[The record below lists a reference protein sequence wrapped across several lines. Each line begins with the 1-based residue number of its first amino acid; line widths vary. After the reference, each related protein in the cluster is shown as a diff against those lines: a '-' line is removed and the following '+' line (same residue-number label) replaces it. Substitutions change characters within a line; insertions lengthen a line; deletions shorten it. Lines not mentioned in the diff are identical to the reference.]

1 LLFLAVA
8 LLGPAYAWAGAVL
21 FIYPTLIMFDGNKR
35 SATITL
41 TNRGD
46 AIGTF
51 ETSWSEHEMTSEGGL
66 VKVESDVPWSVQ
78 PYVRYSPRRVTLE
91 PSESQV
97 IKVALRRDQ
106 EAPKGEFYSHF
117 KVVTLNSQDLQD
129 EADEEAEPNSDS
141 AVTIRAR
148 SAVAIPIIWRNSRD
162 EQGANIESVVLD
174 RETNQLKIDVRR
186 LGNLSV
192 RGFIHVLGETPDG
205 ASGPL
210 ADAVQLVIYPSV
222 EKRSMAITLNEDVTA
237 EALARN
243 AEVIYS
249 SDPDVISD
257 DTTLASYPIVP

>member
-1 LLFLAVA
+1 M
-8 LLGPAYAWAGAVL
+8 LLGPVHAWAGAVL

-51 ETSWSEHEMTSEGGL
+51 ETSWTEHEMTPEGGL
-66 VKVESDVPWSVQ
+66 VKVEGEVPWSVQ

-129 EADEEAEPNSDS
+129 EANEEAEPKSDS

-148 SAVAIPIIWRNSRD
+148 SAVAIPIIWRNSQD
-162 EQGANIESVVLD
+162 EQGAAIESVVID
-174 RETNQLKIDVRR
+174 HEANQLKIDVRR
-186 LGNLSV
+186 LGDLSV

-205 ASGPL
+205 ASDSL
-210 ADAVQLVIYPSV
+210 ADPVQLVIYPSV
-222 EKRSMAITLNEDVTA
+222 EKRSMAVALNENVTT
-237 EALARN
+237 EALARI
-243 AEVIYS
+243 AEVVYS
-249 SDPDVISD
+249 SDPDTISE

>member
-1 LLFLAVA
+1 LLLTIV
-8 LLGPAYAWAGAVL
+8 LLGPVHAWGGAVL

-51 ETSWSEHEMTSEGGL
+51 ETSWTEHEMTPEGGL
-66 VKVESDVPWSVQ
+66 VKVEGEVPWSVQ
-78 PYVRYSPRRVTLE
+78 PFVRYSPRRVTLK

-117 KVVTLNSQDLQD
+117 KVVILNSQDLQD
-129 EADEEAEPNSDS
+129 EADAQAEEPKTDS
-141 AVTIRAR
+141 SVTIRAR
-148 SAVAIPIIWRNSRD
+148 SAVAIPIIWRNSQD
-162 EQGANIESVVLD
+162 EQGAAIESVEID
-174 RETNQLKIDVRR
+174 REANQLKIDVRR
-186 LGNLSV
+186 LGDLSV

-205 ASGPL
+205 ASDSL
-210 ADAVQLVIYPSV
+210 ADPVQLVIYPSV
-222 EKRSMAITLNEDVTA
+222 RKRSMAIALNENVTT

-243 AEVIYS
+243 VEVVYS
-249 SDPDVISD
+249 SDPDTISE
-257 DTTLASYPIVP
+257 DTTLASYLIVP

>member
-1 LLFLAVA
+1 M
-8 LLGPAYAWAGAVL
+8 LLGPVHAWGGAVL

-51 ETSWSEHEMTSEGGL
+51 ETSWTEHEMTPEGGL
-66 VKVESDVPWSVQ
+66 VKVEGEVPWSVQ

-106 EAPKGEFYSHF
+106 AAPKGEFYSHF

-129 EADEEAEPNSDS
+129 EANEEAEPKSDS

-148 SAVAIPIIWRNSRD
+148 SAVAIPIIWRNSPD
-162 EQGANIESVVLD
+162 EQRAAIESVVID
-174 RETNQLKIDVRR
+174 RDANQLKIDVRR
-186 LGNLSV
+186 LGDLSV
-192 RGFIHVLGETPDG
+192 RGFIHVYGETADG
-205 ASGPL
+205 SRGEL

-222 EKRSMAITLNEDVTA
+222 EKRSMAVTLNEGTTA
-237 EALARN
+237 EALASN
-243 AEVIYS
+243 AEVVFT
-249 SDPDVISD
+249 SDPDVVNEE
-257 DTTLASYPIVP
+257 TTLASYPIVP

>member
-1 LLFLAVA
+1 M
-8 LLGPAYAWAGAVL
+8 LLGPVHAWGGAVL

-51 ETSWSEHEMTSEGGL
+51 ETSWTEHEMTAEGGL
-66 VKVESDVPWSVQ
+66 VKVEGEVPWSVQ
-78 PYVRYSPRRVTLE
+78 PFVRYSPRRVTLE

-129 EADEEAEPNSDS
+129 EANEEPEPKSDA

-148 SAVAIPIIWRNSRD
+148 SAVAIPIIWRNSQD
-162 EQGANIESVVLD
+162 EQGAAIESVVID
-174 RETNQLKIDVRR
+174 REANQLKIDVRR
-186 LGNLSV
+186 LGDLSV

-205 ASGPL
+205 ESDSL
-210 ADAVQLVIYPSV
+210 ADPVQLVIYTSV
-222 EKRSMAITLNEDVTA
+222 RKRSMAIALNENVTN
-237 EALARN
+237 ETLARN
-243 AEVIYS
+243 AEVVYS
-249 SDPDVISD
+249 SDPDRISE
-257 DTTLASYPIVP
+257 DTTLASYAIVP